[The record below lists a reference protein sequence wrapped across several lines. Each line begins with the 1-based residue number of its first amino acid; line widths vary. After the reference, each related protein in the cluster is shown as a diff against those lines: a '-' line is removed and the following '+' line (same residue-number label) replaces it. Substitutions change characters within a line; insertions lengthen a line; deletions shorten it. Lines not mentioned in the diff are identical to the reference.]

1 MEGGGSG
8 FCVPA
13 RSLGSCLWRLQ
24 GDQPALQFKE
34 QPRNVSAGEGI
45 PAGMGRSWGLCC
57 HHLQLLVQEQRGH
70 LWGGSAFAKA
80 GEWVGTR
87 GFPWGFLWLPH
98 VDDQAGLRGIY
109 GLDKK
114 VGRGSAR

>member
-1 MEGGGSG
+1 MAGGGKWLL
-8 FCVPA
+8 CA
-13 RSLGSCLWRLQ
+13 RQVLGILPMATA
-24 GDQPALQFKE
+24 GDQPVLRFKE

-57 HHLQLLVQEQRGH
+57 RHLQLLVQEQRGH
-70 LWGGSAFAKA
+70 LWGGSAFTKA

-98 VDDQAGLRGIY
+98 VDDQAGLKRHLWPG
-109 GLDKK
+109 
-114 VGRGSAR
+114 